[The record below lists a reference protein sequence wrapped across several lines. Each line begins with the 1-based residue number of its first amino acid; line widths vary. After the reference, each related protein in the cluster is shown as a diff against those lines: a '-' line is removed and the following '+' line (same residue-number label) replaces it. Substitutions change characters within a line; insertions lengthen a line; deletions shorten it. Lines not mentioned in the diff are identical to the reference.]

1 MSKPSGSGGATATAG
16 NRRAVDFRR
25 QLDTHT
31 RTLVESFGGLLR
43 SAKITN
49 PQNTAKEDFQINV
62 ATASLATAGEGLLR
76 QIREVKLAV
85 MLQDEAAMD
94 LEVDQALAMIAQE
107 RGELEIELEALSND
121 LRAAYAK
128 VAMGGQVETLV
139 AQDED
144 SEMGE
149 RGQWKVKEEE
159 KEARWGGGGARGGG
173 KEGAGGSGDVAG
185 MDVVKEEGGGSVSMG
200 LQGIGTTMDGVR

>member
-1 MSKPSGSGGATATAG
+1 
-16 NRRAVDFRR
+16 
-25 QLDTHT
+25 
-31 RTLVESFGGLLR
+31 
-43 SAKITN
+43 
-49 PQNTAKEDFQINV
+49 
-62 ATASLATAGEGLLR
+62 
-76 QIREVKLAV
+76 
-85 MLQDEAAMD
+85 
-94 LEVDQALAMIAQE
+94 
-107 RGELEIELEALSND
+107 
-121 LRAAYAK
+121 
-128 VAMGGQVETLV
+128 MGGQVETLV